1 MQSLP
6 VDSTSLKVVGKYSG
20 EAEKIFTSW
29 NTYLNISKSMNGF
42 CEACALRMVLKDND
56 SLELFKKTAEEHF
69 ALPDPNA
76 EPDSSKLALSIN
88 DSALKQAE
96 SSLKSSLRVNS
107 VVSIIILVL
116 SAASGFL
123 IGFIV
128 IRGSKHDIAIKRI
141 LGQSDMAIFG
151 EFVFEQMLP
160 AVLGVIIGGG
170 YFLWRPL
177 PTILIFLILL
187 LAGVSTALAVF
198 LKNNLMLMI
207 KDE

>member
-1 MQSLP
+1 
-6 VDSTSLKVVGKYSG
+6 
-20 EAEKIFTSW
+20 
-29 NTYLNISKSMNGF
+29 MNGF

-76 EPDSSKLALSIN
+76 EPESSKLALSIN